1 MSEVTQGSLIYFLS
15 IHSGKTLGVE
25 VGWGWGDCLNSLV
38 MVGKE
43 FCNPQMEKY
52 TVVIKYFIL
61 LTKTNL

>member
-1 MSEVTQGSLIYFLS
+1 MSEVTQGSLIHFLS

-25 VGWGWGDCLNSLV
+25 VGCGWGDCLNSLA

-43 FCNPQMEKY
+43 FCNPQTEKY